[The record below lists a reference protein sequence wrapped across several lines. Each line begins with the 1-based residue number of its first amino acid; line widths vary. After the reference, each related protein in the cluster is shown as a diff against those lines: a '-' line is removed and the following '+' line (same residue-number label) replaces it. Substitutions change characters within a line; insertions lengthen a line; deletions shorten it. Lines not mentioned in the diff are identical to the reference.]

1 MGKKILDSKVLYIF
15 LSIVIAIA
23 LWFYVTSLEGNEK
36 TKTIGNIPVTFSG
49 VESLERQ
56 GLMIVGNAPTA
67 SVRVSAAPTVLAK
80 LSNETIRLTVNVAQI
95 QVAGEYTLAY
105 TLSLPSGVSQSQVQ
119 ITSGATGNV
128 SFTVAR
134 YSTREVEIRGEFIG
148 TAAEGFLPGA
158 ADEFLFTPERLVIS
172 GQADLVNQ
180 VAYARVTIDGH
191 DLTETVNGEYPYE
204 LIGASGDVLHD
215 LDIECESETVYVS
228 YPILAT
234 AEIDLNV
241 KFVPGGGVSEQTMK
255 YELSADSITVAG
267 SKEAVAAL
275 QEKGSLTI
283 GTIDLSTVHDGD
295 VLSFGIPLADE
306 LTNISGFSE
315 VTVTISL
322 DSSLTS
328 RTIAANR
335 IDYINPP
342 DGWSVSVLTQVVA
355 VEVRGRADLMEDVLE
370 ENLRV
375 VADLKDVKL
384 AAGQYTVPA
393 NVYLDIV
400 PTEDQVGVVGSD
412 YKVVVTL
419 TEH

>member
-128 SFTVAR
+128 TFTVAR

-215 LDIECESETVYVS
+215 LDIE
-228 YPILAT
+228 
-234 AEIDLNV
+234 
-241 KFVPGGGVSEQTMK
+241 
-255 YELSADSITVAG
+255 
-267 SKEAVAAL
+267 
-275 QEKGSLTI
+275 
-283 GTIDLSTVHDGD
+283 
-295 VLSFGIPLADE
+295 
-306 LTNISGFSE
+306 
-315 VTVTISL
+315 
-322 DSSLTS
+322 
-328 RTIAANR
+328 
-335 IDYINPP
+335 
-342 DGWSVSVLTQVVA
+342 
-355 VEVRGRADLMEDVLE
+355 
-370 ENLRV
+370 
-375 VADLKDVKL
+375 
-384 AAGQYTVPA
+384 
-393 NVYLDIV
+393 
-400 PTEDQVGVVGSD
+400 
-412 YKVVVTL
+412 
-419 TEH
+419 